1 MGPTAIISLLTY
13 QTVAEL
19 DSPVSHAILLSL
31 LSGIVALIM
40 GIFGL
45 GK

>member
-13 QTVAEL
+13 QTVSNL
-19 DSPVSHAILLSL
+19 DSPESHAILLTL
-31 LSGIVALIM
+31 LAGIIALIM